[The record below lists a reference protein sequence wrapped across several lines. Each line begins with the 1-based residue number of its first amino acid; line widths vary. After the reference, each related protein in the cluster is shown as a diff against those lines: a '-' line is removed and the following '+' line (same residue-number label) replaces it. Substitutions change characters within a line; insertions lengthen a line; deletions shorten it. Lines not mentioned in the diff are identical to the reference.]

1 MLIHSDYI
9 TIYTC
14 SSANCCWSKPFV
26 VFALSDFGWGNH
38 SNHAETAGGSLALRF
53 EPTISLHRFNLWSLC
68 SFCFYCCNIHFWTFL
83 CPQERSSYLE
93 YQKLM
98 REIQHLSRL
107 YVAWLFVCAEETK
120 LKSAENLKVM
130 QDNIAKMQASMAENE
145 SKVQELTAQIQELQK
160 KKDQVLYT
168 GEERERFFTI
178 WFFFSIIVGR
188 FCSTFVEVFK
198 IICML

>member
-1 MLIHSDYI
+1 
-9 TIYTC
+9 
-14 SSANCCWSKPFV
+14 
-26 VFALSDFGWGNH
+26 
-38 SNHAETAGGSLALRF
+38 
-53 EPTISLHRFNLWSLC
+53 
-68 SFCFYCCNIHFWTFL
+68 
-83 CPQERSSYLE
+83 
-93 YQKLM
+93 M

-168 GEERERFFTI
+168 GEERERFFHNLI
-178 WFFFSIIVGR
+178 FFFCNSGQIFSVPLLK
-188 FCSTFVEVFK
+188 SLK
-198 IICML
+198 